1 MSNRGL
7 ASCSPRCSL
16 THNLINKLS
25 VIVGECELLNEHTV
39 EPEFVRRLGVIVKTA
54 QAMASELQRQHC
66 HCEESESTSTEA
78 SGPRRECQPVM
89 SAPRRLSD
97 VS

>member
-7 ASCSPRCSL
+7 ASCGPQCSL

-25 VIVGECELLNEHTV
+25 VIVGECELLSEHTLD
-39 EPEFVRRLGVIVKTA
+39 PECVQRLGIIVKTA
-54 QAMASELQRQHC
+54 QAMATELKRHDC
-66 HCEESESTSTEA
+66 RCSESESKEA
-78 SGPRRECQPVM
+78 GVPRRECQKVM
-89 SAPRRLSD
+89 AASARLSD